1 MAASLFLVGVTS
13 FLFHA
18 TLRQMAQFS
27 DDLSMLFLA
36 AALIQRLYCANQPR
50 SRVGLITS
58 VIYAITCGASAFYV
72 QSGNILVHTSL
83 FAAMLTFVWPRT
95 LYLISLHAG
104 PAEDKARLFGKFK
117 RACAYLAIAFLVWN
131 IDLEACQ
138 ELRRLRKAIGLPWAW
153 LLELH
158 GWWHVLTAVGAAQY
172 MELISDIC

>member
-1 MAASLFLVGVTS
+1 MAASLFLVGVAS

-36 AALIQRLYCANQPR
+36 ASLIQRLYCAKQPHFR
-50 SRVGLITS
+50 AGVITA
-58 VIYAITCGASAFYV
+58 VIYGITCAASAFYV
-72 QSGNILVHTSL
+72 QSGNLMVHTSL

-104 PAEDKARLFGKFK
+104 SAEAKSRLFGKFK
-117 RACAYLAIAFLVWN
+117 SAYLR
-131 IDLEACQ
+131 ACQ
-138 ELRRLRKAIGLPWAW
+138 ELRNLRKSVGLPWAW

-158 GWWHVLTAVGAAQY
+158 GWWHILTAVGAAQY
-172 MELISDIC
+172 MELISNLC